1 MLIKQLSIFVENKS
15 GKLGEVLQII
25 SDEGVNIVSAS
36 LADTNDFGVL
46 RLLVSDAKKAYEVL
60 KSKGITSSVNDVI
73 GVCVPNETGGLA
85 KVTKLILDEG
95 INISYIYGLS
105 VGNNTA
111 DIVMKT
117 DNLEKTEAALK
128 KGGVKMLEM

>member
-1 MLIKQLSIFVENKS
+1 MFIKQLSIFVENKS
-15 GKLGEVLQII
+15 GKLGEVLQIL
-25 SDEGVNIVSAS
+25 SNEGINIVSAS

-46 RLLVSDAKKAYEVL
+46 RLLVSDAKKSYEVL
-60 KSKGITSSVNDVI
+60 KSKGITSSVKDVI

-85 KVTKLILDEG
+85 KVTKLILDQG

-117 DNLEKTEAALK
+117 DDLAKTEAVLK
-128 KGGVKMLEM
+128 AGGVKMLEM

>member
-1 MLIKQLSIFVENKS
+1 MFIKQLSIFVENKS
-15 GKLGEVLQII
+15 GKLGEVLQIL
-25 SDEGVNIVSAS
+25 SNEGINIVSAS

-46 RLLVSDAKKAYEVL
+46 RLLVSDAKKSYEVL

-85 KVTKLILDEG
+85 KVTKLILDQG

-117 DNLEKTEAALK
+117 DDIAKTEAVLK
-128 KGGVKMLEM
+128 AGGVKMLEM

>member
-1 MLIKQLSIFVENKS
+1 MFIKQLSIFVENKS
-15 GKLGEVLQII
+15 GKLGEVLDILSSQGI
-25 SDEGVNIVSAS
+25 NIVSTS

-46 RLLVSDAKKAYEVL
+46 RLLVNDAQKAYEVL

-85 KVTKLILDEG
+85 KVTKMILSAG

-105 VGNNTA
+105 VGNDTA

-117 DNLEKTEAALK
+117 DDLAKTESVLSA
-128 KGGVKMLEM
+128 GGVKMLEM

>member
-1 MLIKQLSIFVENKS
+1 MFIKQLSIFVENIS
-15 GKLGEVLQII
+15 GKLGEVLQIL
-25 SDEGVNIVSAS
+25 SNEGINIVSAS

-46 RLLVSDAKKAYEVL
+46 RLLVSDAKKSYEVL

-85 KVTKLILDEG
+85 KVTKLILDQG

-117 DNLEKTEAALK
+117 DDLAKTEAVLK
-128 KGGVKMLEM
+128 AGGVKMLEM

>member
-1 MLIKQLSIFVENKS
+1 MFIKQLSIFVENKS
-15 GKLGEVLQII
+15 GKLGEVLQIL
-25 SDEGVNIVSAS
+25 SNEGINIVSAS

-46 RLLVSDAKKAYEVL
+46 RLLVSDAKKSYEVL

-85 KVTKLILDEG
+85 KVTKLILDQG

-117 DNLEKTEAALK
+117 DDLAKTEAVLK
-128 KGGVKMLEM
+128 AGGVKMLKM

>member
-1 MLIKQLSIFVENKS
+1 MFIKQLSIFVENKS
-15 GKLGEVLQII
+15 GKLGEVLQIL
-25 SDEGVNIVSAS
+25 SNEGINIVSAS

-46 RLLVSDAKKAYEVL
+46 RLLVSDAKKSYEVL

-85 KVTKLILDEG
+85 KVTKLILDQG

-117 DNLEKTEAALK
+117 DDLAKTEAVLK
-128 KGGVKMLEM
+128 AGGVKMLEM